1 MGEAHCFIGSPWKDK
16 VDQHLPQLHNK
27 RTWKVRILRALIP
40 PFPSSPP
47 LNSYS
52 STASFFSSRYISV
65 SQSNKH
71 KLSSQSQIHRAR
83 ALGSQRLLFSQV
95 LNICAFLGTARQ
107 LINHWRGVGAM
118 FQGNALSNIWAAWIF
133 VHSLYNDDVVTAGK
147 PWENF
152 ILVVKLFLIMGN
164 KSKDVA

>member
-16 VDQHLPQLHNK
+16 VNQHLPQLHNK

-40 PFPSSPP
+40 PIRSSPP

-52 STASFFSSRYISV
+52 STASFFSSRYNSV

-83 ALGSQRLLFSQV
+83 AVGSQRLLFSQV
-95 LNICAFLGTARQ
+95 LNIFAFLGTARQ

-118 FQGNALSNIWAAWIF
+118 FQGNAFSNIWAAWIF
-133 VHSLYNDDVVTAGK
+133 VHSLIMIMLWLQESRGRT
-147 PWENF
+147 
-152 ILVVKLFLIMGN
+152 LFWV
-164 KSKDVA
+164 SSFSW